1 MKNKISVLMTVYN
14 AEKFLKESIN
24 SIKNQTYKNW
34 ELIII
39 DDFSSDKS
47 LSKIKELKNKKIKL
61 YSLKKHIGRTRA
73 LNYGLTSLTQ

>member
-47 LSKIKELKNKKIKL
+47 LSKIKE
-61 YSLKKHIGRTRA
+61 
-73 LNYGLTSLTQ
+73 